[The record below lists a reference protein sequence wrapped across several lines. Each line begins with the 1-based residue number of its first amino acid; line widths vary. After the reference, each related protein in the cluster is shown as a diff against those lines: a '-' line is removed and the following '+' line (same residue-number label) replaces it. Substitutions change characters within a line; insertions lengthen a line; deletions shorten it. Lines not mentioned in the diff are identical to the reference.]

1 MRGSSE
7 SSRQILECGKKGRK
21 GGKKG
26 TNERELNEKQKR
38 RTKMKKEGGG
48 GGREGKT
55 IGTFVEH
62 EARGFDFVAR
72 GKKGGNNGRRGIYFA
87 KAKPSFIRAD
97 A

>member
-1 MRGSSE
+1 MWKE
-7 SSRQILECGKKGRK
+7 GKK
-21 GGKKG
+21 GGKKRD
-26 TNERELNEKQKR
+26 ERARVKRKTKTKNKNEKG
-38 RTKMKKEGGG
+38 GGG

>member
-1 MRGSSE
+1 MWKE
-7 SSRQILECGKKGRK
+7 GKK
-21 GGKKG
+21 GGKKRD
-26 TNERELNEKQKR
+26 ERARENEKQKR